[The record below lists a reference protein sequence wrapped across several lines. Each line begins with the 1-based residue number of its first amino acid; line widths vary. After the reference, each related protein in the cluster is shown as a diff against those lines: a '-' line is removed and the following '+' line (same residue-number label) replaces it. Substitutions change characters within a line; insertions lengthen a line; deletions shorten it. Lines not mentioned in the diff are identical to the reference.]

1 MFNFLENLIH
11 IKSAKDTMFKFKRVL
26 LAIDLDS
33 NKWIFRLYKL
43 LNVEQDGRM
52 APGITGGLVSWTF
65 PTKYD

>member
-1 MFNFLENLIH
+1 MENLIH
-11 IKSAKDTMFKFKRVL
+11 IKSAKDTMFKFKSVL

-33 NKWIFRLYKL
+33 NKWSFHLYKL

-52 APGITGGLVSWTF
+52 APGITGSLVSWTL

>member
-1 MFNFLENLIH
+1 
-11 IKSAKDTMFKFKRVL
+11 MFKFKRLL

-52 APGITGGLVSWTF
+52 APGIAGGLVSWTL